1 MLSPEFIN
9 AIQDYNTAFPNAPL
23 SVIDMQM
30 LQEVAVAASVSW
42 VAMAVSELITKQREM
57 VVRKPQKY
65 LKGVLKNWLKDGV
78 PYVEKSESAAL
89 EDFYQQEGVK

>member
-1 MLSPEFIN
+1 MPSTLGSQSN
-9 AIQDYNTAFPNAPL
+9 PN
-23 SVIDMQM
+23 SFSKYDNVIA
-30 LQEVAVAASVSW
+30 AVTASVSW
-42 VAMAVSELITKQREM
+42 VTMAVSELITKQREM